1 MVEPGEVPEVEVAK
15 WANRRKAI
23 GVRLKAARESSEPQ
37 RDERR
42 RISGAVK

>member
-15 WANRRKAI
+15 CAKRRKAM
-23 GVRLKAARESSEPQ
+23 GVRLKAARESSERH